1 MCMLTYFPPGTEPD
15 LDALANGAEFN
26 DDGHGF
32 AIVTGGRIIV
42 RHGMDSAR
50 LIERFGETRAQ
61 HPDGPA
67 LFHSRFATH
76 GTRNRGNCHPFRV
89 GHDARTVLA
98 HNGILPHRVRPADG
112 DRRSDTR
119 IAAEDFL
126 PHQRYSAWD
135 DPHAQRD
142 LSRWL
147 GTSNKMLILTVDP
160 RYREHAYLFNEQ
172 AGIWDHGIWYST
184 ADYQGYIH
192 GGAGVI
198 SAMSDPDAYWA
209 CPVCLTHGGIGED
222 GYCLVCGGC
231 GDCAEPD
238 GYCVCYAPGRFADS
252 GTARWRWS
260 SLTGDSSTAPTL
272 TPAPQEVSRWTR

>member
-1 MCMLTYFPPGTEPD
+1 MLTYFPPDTSPD

-26 DDGHGF
+26 TDGHGF

-50 LIERFGETRAQ
+50 LIERFGEARAE
-61 HPDGPA
+61 HPEGPA

-76 GTRNRGNCHPFRV
+76 GTHNRGNCHPFRV

-98 HNGILPHRVRPADG
+98 HNGILPRRVRPRGG

-126 PHQRYSAWD
+126 PRKSYSSWD
-135 DPHAQRD
+135 DPDAQRK
-142 LSRWL
+142 LARWL
-147 GTSNKMLILTVDP
+147 GTENKLVILTVDP
-160 RYREHAYLFNEQ
+160 RYREHAYLLNED
-172 AGIWDHGIWYST
+172 AGIWDGGIWYSNS
-184 ADYQGYIH
+184 DYRGYDVAVGMH
-192 GGAGVI
+192 A
-198 SAMSDPDAYWA
+198 AMDDPDAYWP
-209 CPVCLTHGGIGED
+209 CPVCLTQGAIGSN

-238 GYCVCYAPGRFADS
+238 GYCVCYAPGRLPDS
-252 GTARWRWS
+252 AVTQWS
-260 SLTGDSSTAPTL
+260 WPSGDNEDNTEPIHTK
-272 TPAPQEVSRWTR
+272 VSR